1 MQPSIGE
8 RLGVR
13 VRSGSGRRMG
23 FGMGKHY
30 MESVIVSSRSVP
42 TLVAPPSR
50 LAENEAEMLRVNSG
64 TPGIYDR
71 VL

>member
-1 MQPSIGE
+1 
-8 RLGVR
+8 
-13 VRSGSGRRMG
+13 
-23 FGMGKHY
+23 
-30 MESVIVSSRSVP
+30 MESVIVSSRAVL

-50 LAENEAEMLRVNSG
+50 LAENEVEMLRVNSG

>member
-1 MQPSIGE
+1 
-8 RLGVR
+8 
-13 VRSGSGRRMG
+13 MG
-23 FGMGKHY
+23 NHY
-30 MESVIVSSRSVP
+30 MESVIVSSRSGL

-50 LAENEAEMLRVNSG
+50 LAENDAEMLRVNSG